1 MNQFQQEL
9 QALSLNDYQSGNV
22 VYWDQQNQYPYYY
35 IEDAAR
41 RCGGCGRCGGLYGVA
56 HLLRDARCHLEM
68 VGDLDGVVAG
78 SGCGKCACRE
88 FDVEFEVVGLDV
100 NLRYADFGDCSDEV
114 LYFL

>member
-41 RCGGCGRCGGLYGVA
+41 RCGGCGGRCGGF
-56 HLLRDARCHLEM
+56 RC
-68 VGDLDGVVAG
+68 GGFRCFG
-78 SGCGKCACRE
+78 CFGCFGCFSCGGCGS
-88 FDVEFEVVGLDV
+88 
-100 NLRYADFGDCSDEV
+100 CSNCFHGTSDAIVIYE
-114 LYFL
+114 Y

>member
-41 RCGGCGRCGGLYGVA
+41 RCGGCGGRCGGF
-56 HLLRDARCHLEM
+56 RC
-68 VGDLDGVVAG
+68 GGFRCFG
-78 SGCGKCACRE
+78 CFSCGGCGS
-88 FDVEFEVVGLDV
+88 
-100 NLRYADFGDCSDEV
+100 CSNCFNGTSDAIVIYE
-114 LYFL
+114 Y

>member
-41 RCGGCGRCGGLYGVA
+41 RCGGCFSCGGCGRCGGCAG
-56 HLLRDARCHLEM
+56 RC
-68 VGDLDGVVAG
+68 GGFRCFG
-78 SGCGKCACRE
+78 CFGCFGCFSCGGCGSC
-88 FDVEFEVVGLDV
+88 GS
-100 NLRYADFGDCSDEV
+100 CSNCFNGTSDAIVIYE
-114 LYFL
+114 Y

>member
-41 RCGGCGRCGGLYGVA
+41 RCGGCGGRCGGF
-56 HLLRDARCHLEM
+56 RC
-68 VGDLDGVVAG
+68 GGFRCFG
-78 SGCGKCACRE
+78 CFGCFGCFSCGGCGS
-88 FDVEFEVVGLDV
+88 
-100 NLRYADFGDCSDEV
+100 CSNCFNGTSDAIVIYE
-114 LYFL
+114 Y

>member
-41 RCGGCGRCGGLYGVA
+41 RCGGCGGRCGGFRCGGF
-56 HLLRDARCHLEM
+56 RCFGCFGCFGCFSCGSCSNCFNGTSDAIVIYE
-68 VGDLDGVVAG
+68 
-78 SGCGKCACRE
+78 
-88 FDVEFEVVGLDV
+88 
-100 NLRYADFGDCSDEV
+100 Y
-114 LYFL
+114 

>member
-41 RCGGCGRCGGLYGVA
+41 RCGGCGGRCGGF
-56 HLLRDARCHLEM
+56 RC
-68 VGDLDGVVAG
+68 GGFRCG
-78 SGCGKCACRE
+78 GFRCFGCFGCFGCFSCGGCGS
-88 FDVEFEVVGLDV
+88 
-100 NLRYADFGDCSDEV
+100 CSNCFNGTSDAIVIYE
-114 LYFL
+114 Y